1 MKQET
6 LEEAAELY
14 LENVNTKVH
23 KDLERDGWMKI
34 GFIGGA
40 KWQQEQD
47 KNKFSDEDM
56 KLAFFSGCQSERT
69 IKPRV
74 KCWEEFIEQFKNK

>member
-1 MKQET
+1 MEKT

-40 KWQQEQD
+40 KWQAERSYSEGEVLEILKLRLKWFGIVLD
-47 KNKFSDEDM
+47 EFEDNKWF
-56 KLAFFSGCQSERT
+56 K
-69 IKPRV
+69 
-74 KCWEEFIEQFKNK
+74 QFKKK